1 MAVPEKG
8 VKLLDSWISP
18 FGQRCR
24 IALAEKEVEYEYN
37 EEDLSKKSDLLL
49 KSNPVHKKIPV
60 IIHDGKSI
68 CESLI
73 IVEYIDEVFPGK
85 TNILPSDPYA
95 RSHARFWADFVDKKV
110 YDSGS
115 KLLKSKGKELEE
127 ANKELIG
134 IFKTLE
140 TELGEKKYF
149 GDDAFGLVDIAFAPF
164 TSWFYTFEAFG
175 GFSVEEEC
183 PKLAAW
189 GKRIKERESVAK
201 SLHEPSKVYD
211 LFSEIRKKFVDA

>member
-8 VKLLDSWISP
+8 VKLLDFWMSP

-24 IALAEKEVEYEYN
+24 IALAEKEVEYEHKL
-37 EEDLSKKSDLLL
+37 EDLSKKSDLLL

-60 IIHDGKSI
+60 LIHNGKSI

-175 GFSVEEEC
+175 GFSVEKEC

-201 SLHEPSKVYD
+201 SLHEPTKVYD
-211 LFSEIRKKFVDA
+211 LFCEIRKKFVDA